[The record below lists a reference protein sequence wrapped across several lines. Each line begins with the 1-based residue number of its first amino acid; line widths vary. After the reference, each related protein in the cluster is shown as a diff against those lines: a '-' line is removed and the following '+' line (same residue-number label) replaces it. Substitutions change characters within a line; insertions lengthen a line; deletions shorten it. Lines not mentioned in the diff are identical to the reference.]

1 MVRKNKVQCFLRKQ
15 PSPSTHTISPS
26 QSKHSTSYV
35 LCSTLTQK
43 GSHRSTFKVLHH
55 HDFLRTSLGWLI
67 LAEHKY
73 GSLSETSGTVSYQQP
88 LNLFRLPPPG
98 VTGRRVRRRVLENL
112 QSEKNMPFSLAS
124 SIHSLYINLFLP
136 FLLFFNSF
144 HSFSWKCLR
153 GIHLYLLI

>member
-43 GSHRSTFKVLHH
+43 GSHRSTFNVLHH

-112 QSEKNMPFSLAS
+112 QSGKKTCHFLWLHPFILCLLISSCHSCFSLIPFIPFHGNAWEE
-124 SIHSLYINLFLP
+124 YICT
-136 FLLFFNSF
+136 S
-144 HSFSWKCLR
+144 
-153 GIHLYLLI
+153 